1 MPETSHV
8 SIVSR
13 KKISPLG
20 DLVFA
25 YRVRKRIDRYMK
37 NRSCVVHSIFFQAEK
52 GRLANLVTWWFINPI
67 RKEDAFMIIMP
78 EIGTTCNRQSRI
90 RSSNIRPDTGTAT
103 RFERIKTM
111 GNW

>member
-1 MPETSHV
+1 
-8 SIVSR
+8 VSR

-37 NRSCVVHSIFFQAEK
+37 TISCDVYAIFFQVAK
-52 GRLANLVTWWFINPI
+52 GRLANRDTWWFINQI
-67 RKEDAFMIIMP
+67 RKEDAFMIITLN
-78 EIGTTCNRQSRI
+78 IGTACNRQSRI
-90 RSSNIRPDTGTAT
+90 RNINIRPDTGTAT

>member
-20 DLVFA
+20 DLVFE

-37 NRSCVVHSIFFQAEK
+37 TISCVVYAIFFQAEN
-52 GRLANLVTWWFINPI
+52 GRLANRDTWLFMNQI
-67 RKEDAFMIIMP
+67 RKEDARMIITLN
-78 EIGTTCNRQSRI
+78 IGTACNRQSRI
-90 RSSNIRPDTGTAT
+90 RSSNISPDTGTAT
-103 RFERIKTM
+103 RFERIKTI